1 LEKQYKTFRK
11 KKKIIEKYNFSS
23 KLYDKRYKALQQEKY
38 SVALNRYEIRGKTFL
53 DLGCGTGLLVEHIF
67 DSKSNQLNGKYHYIG
82 VDISWNMLVSL
93 KSKVIRG
100 KSNSNIMFILSD
112 IENLPFRDNT
122 FKLIL
127 SFTSFQNLPN
137 IEDGIL
143 DSLRVSAHNC
153 DFKFSILRKKLD
165 LKALVRLLNPI
176 VKNIEII
183 DQENLEDVVIQG
195 KIIKAQN

>member
-1 LEKQYKTFRK
+1 MNLFQLYVSHTDEKNTALQ
-11 KKKIIEKYNFSS
+11 KIIEIIKPN
-23 KLYDKRYKALQQEKY
+23 KGI
-38 SVALNRYEIRGKTFL
+38 NFL
-53 DLGCGTGLLVEHIF
+53 DLGCGTGLLMEYIF

-93 KSKVIRG
+93 KSKIIRG
-100 KSNSNIMFILSD
+100 KSNSNIMYILSD

-143 DSLRVSAHNC
+143 DSSRVSAHKC

-165 LKALVRLLNPI
+165 LKAIVRLLNPI
-176 VKNIEII
+176 AKNIKII
-183 DQENLEDVVIQG
+183 DSEILEDVVIQG
-195 KIIKAQN
+195 KIVKEQN